1 MEVDR
6 KTESK
11 LKRELIVWLVTAGK
25 DLKPQSVPV
34 WFLWTDGS
42 FLIYAQDGVK
52 VRHIRENPNVELHLD
67 TDEAGDIVV
76 RASGEATIAKE
87 TKPDPAYVRKYRS
100 AIKNL
105 GMSVDGFFETYH
117 NPIVVRRLRFH

>member
-1 MEVDR
+1 VDR

-11 LKRELIVWLVTAGK
+11 LKRELIVWLVTTGR

-67 TDEAGDIVV
+67 TDEVGDVVV
-76 RASGEATIAKE
+76 RASGKATLSRTPPAN
-87 TKPDPAYVRKYRS
+87 TVPAYVRKYG
-100 AIKNL
+100 AQIK
-105 GMSVDGFFETYH
+105 GFGWTPEEFARRYPH
-117 NPIVVRRLRFH
+117 VVRIKKPRFH